1 MPVYNKLVRDRIPQI
16 IEKSGSKF
24 TTRTLDPSEHLTE
37 IKKKLEEEV
46 QEFQET
52 TNAQDALE
60 ELADILELIHAA
72 LPIHGATYEELE
84 KIRMAKK
91 EKRGGFEQGIYLI
104 EVADE

>member
-1 MPVYNKLVRDRIPQI
+1 MPVYNKLVRDQIPQI

-24 TTRTLDPSEHLTE
+24 TTRILHTSEHLTE

-46 QEFQET
+46 HEYQAT

-72 LPIHGATYEELE
+72 LPIHEATFEDLE
-84 KIRMAKK
+84 KIRIAKK
-91 EKRGGFEQGIYLI
+91 QKRGGFEDGIYLI
-104 EVADE
+104 EVEDE